1 MSIPLF
7 GSVIQRL
14 TLPTSPAMLLLLV
27 LKVVYSLS
35 SFSTLH
41 LKSLFCVTL
50 SHICE
55 KMCIKKAVSKC
66 IIKTCTQELCRNEL
80 KPHVFVIVG
89 LCLRLVC
96 KRPTGRIRPL
106 HIDMSGCCTVACVC
120 ISGALSSP
128 AVSCNDVLWWSA
140 EREEASLASA
150 MDLTTNL
157 ILPDS
162 QGDGQ
167 TKV

>member
-41 LKSLFCVTL
+41 LNSLFCVTQ
-50 SHICE
+50 SHICG
-55 KMCIKKAVSKC
+55 KKKKHIKKAVSKC

-80 KPHVFVIVG
+80 KPHAFVMG
-89 LCLRLVC
+89 LCLHLVC

-120 ISGALSSP
+120 VSGALSSP
-128 AVSCNDVLWWSA
+128 AVSCNDVLC
-140 EREEASLASA
+140 
-150 MDLTTNL
+150 
-157 ILPDS
+157 
-162 QGDGQ
+162 
-167 TKV
+167 